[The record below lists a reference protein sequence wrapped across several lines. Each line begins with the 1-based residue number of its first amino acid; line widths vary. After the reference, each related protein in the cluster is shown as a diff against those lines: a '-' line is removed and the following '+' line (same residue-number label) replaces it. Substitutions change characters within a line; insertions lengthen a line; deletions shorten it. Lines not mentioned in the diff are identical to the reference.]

1 LVLRPTLFNIRIKN
15 LGDGIDPSEFA
26 NARRWEGAADASGE
40 ESTLVRDVEAGLC
53 VRERHPEVAEG
64 AK

>member
-1 LVLRPTLFNIRIKN
+1 MCIKM

-40 ESTLVRDVEAGLC
+40 ESTLARDVEAGLC
-53 VRERHPEVAEG
+53 VRERHPEAAEG